1 MILAVFRSRAHSLD
15 YVEELKRHGVNAST
29 MLAPKDV
36 RIGCGVC
43 VRFEEVNYARA
54 VALLR
59 LGKYKSFKGFYKL
72 EYVGGIPRVLLY
84 TKEK

>member
-15 YVEELKRHGVNAST
+15 YVEELKRHGV
-29 MLAPKDV
+29 
-36 RIGCGVC
+36 GCGVC

-59 LGKYKSFKGFYKL
+59 LGNYKSFKGFYKL